1 MWDRRDF
8 RVARLEFEHFVL
20 IFKAHSDYAI
30 AGTSSKGSTKTHAFQ
45 MFINFICHQS
55 FNVILSYV
63 VQELS
68 LGYLFLVTIL
78 PFPLFILTFYNKLT
92 QITSIYDFY

>member
-1 MWDRRDF
+1 
-8 RVARLEFEHFVL
+8 
-20 IFKAHSDYAI
+20 
-30 AGTSSKGSTKTHAFQ
+30 

-78 PFPLFILTFYNKLT
+78 PFPSIYFNILQQAYTNYQHLWFLLAYKNIFTITILLT
-92 QITSIYDFY
+92 QIKVYCTVYFSK